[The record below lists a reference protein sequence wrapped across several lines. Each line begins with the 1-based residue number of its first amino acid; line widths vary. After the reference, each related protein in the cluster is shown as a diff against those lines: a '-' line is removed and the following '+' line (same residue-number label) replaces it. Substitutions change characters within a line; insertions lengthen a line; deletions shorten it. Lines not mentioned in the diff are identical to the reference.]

1 MFQIFKSDSI
11 LPTLLLVAIWL
22 ISLFYIQQWGLAPF
36 PWEIK
41 NYLLGQKLNQGFLI
55 YEDISDN
62 TAPLAALFYQIVQWF
77 SIPVHWNI
85 YISSI
90 IVIYQSYIFQQ
101 TIQRFE
107 LMPQIG
113 YLPFLMYAIIF
124 HLSLEFLAPGP
135 ALVGLT
141 FLLLAWREIIYQQRT
156 LQVNDRVIL
165 IGIYMAIAS
174 LFYLSYSLFFVWALL
189 SLLFYSGITLRQIV
203 LMFVGFLMV
212 FSLNILF
219 FSING
224 NLPFM
229 IQVFKRSAFQ
239 FQVPEQLEVTQ
250 IAGVFAPALF
260 IGIWGF
266 WLVLRS
272 RRIRSNAQKGQQTNL
287 IWLIT
292 AIFATL
298 TVPSLIRIN
307 LLFFLPAL
315 AYFGLNI
322 FHLSSNSILKEVA
335 LWLLI
340 GGTWYNVQVELKN
353 KDRER
358 IPAPTL
364 TLKNQRLMVLGPQIE
379 EYLGNQMVGPF
390 VNWDLAKPLFSN
402 LDQYKN
408 VVLLHEYFEKDAP
421 DYIYDAENNIKK
433 LSVYLPNLKREYRQI
448 SPNLYQKNP

>member
-1 MFQIFKSDSI
+1 MFQIFKSDSV
-11 LPTLLLVAIWL
+11 LPTLLLVTIWL
-22 ISLFYIQQWGLAPF
+22 ISLVYIHQWGLAPF

-55 YEDISDN
+55 YEDIRDN
-62 TAPLAALFYQIVQWF
+62 TAPLAALFYQIIQWF
-77 SIPVHWNI
+77 SIPVDWNI
-85 YISSI
+85 YISSV

-101 TIQRFE
+101 TIQRYE

-135 ALVGLT
+135 ALIGLT

-174 LFYLSYSLFFVWALL
+174 LFYLSYSLFFLWALL
-189 SLLFYSGITLRQIV
+189 SLLFYSGISLRQIV
-203 LMFVGFLMV
+203 LMIIGFLMV
-212 FSLNILF
+212 ISLNILF
-219 FSING
+219 FLFNG
-224 NLPFM
+224 NLTFM

-239 FQVPEQLEVTQ
+239 FQVPEKLEITQ
-250 IAGVFAPALF
+250 IAGVFAPALL

-266 WLVLRS
+266 WLILRS

-287 IWLIT
+287 IWIIT
-292 AIFATL
+292 AVFATL

-322 FHLSSNSILKEVA
+322 FHLSSNSLLKELA
-335 LWLLI
+335 IWLLI
-340 GGTWYNVQVELKN
+340 AGTWYNVQKELKN
-353 KDRER
+353 KDQER
-358 IPAPTL
+358 IPPATL
-364 TLKNQRLMVLGPQIE
+364 SLKNQRLMILGPQIQ

-421 DYIYDAENNIKK
+421 DYIYDAEDNIKK
-433 LSVYLPNLKREYRQI
+433 LGVYLPNLKKSYRQVE
-448 SPNLYQKNP
+448 PKLYQRNQ